1 MFLTIATTRQPA
13 ADLGFLLYKH
23 PEKAQQFGTAHGT
36 AHVFYPEAGP
46 DRCEVALLLDVDPIA
61 LVRGAKKSTP
71 DFALA
76 QYVNDRPYAA
86 SSLLAVALG
95 SVFRTAMQAR
105 CGRRPELVDELWPL
119 EVRVPALPSRGGP
132 RLVRG
137 LFEPL
142 GWAVEAEPVALDER
156 FPEWGDSRYVRLRL
170 TGTFRVADALRHL
183 CVLLPVL
190 DDAKHYWVTPE
201 EVEKLLRAGEGWLAT
216 HPERGTIT
224 RRYLSRRPSLTRTAL
239 QRLAEIDDTRP
250 EDFDN
255 AVPEDAVPED
265 AVLDD
270 TVLDDTDLSDDRAAA
285 PVDAGS
291 ETADATAVDAP
302 ARTGTD
308 GPSTP
313 SVAHATE
320 KGERARAASTELAA
334 ADAVRAEAGER
345 EVSDETAERVGM
357 RDSAERDAQADKE
370 SGASDA
376 GVRTHRADP
385 SAPESADGG
394 TARVVDGVGRGR
406 AGADTRHGAGTGRP
420 TRAEAEAETVG
431 LAPSEVRV
439 QAHAEAQAH
448 AGVRAQAGAQAQA
461 HAGVQA
467 RAHAAAEAQAHAEVD
482 ATAGG
487 SVAAV
492 AHSPAVVG
500 DAGAPAVDAVVTA
513 VSAVFSTTE
522 LSTSPAEAVVDT
534 PAKPVTLATHRRDAI
549 LGALRGVGAARVLD
563 LGCGDGK
570 LVGELLKERRFTE
583 VVGVDVSARALQ
595 IAARKLR
602 LERMGERQRARVRLM
617 QGALTYTDA
626 RLAGFDAAVLSEVIE
641 HVDGPRLPAL
651 EFVVFG
657 DARPGAVVVTTPNVE
672 YNVRYAPEEEGG
684 HGLPPGAMRHSD
696 HRFEWDRARFRAW
709 AAAVGE
715 RYGYDV
721 VFSGVGDADP
731 ELGSPTQMAVFTQ
744 TDGVPETGAAA
755 TEHEPSTAAA
765 VDPYAAE
772 PGRPDEH
779 RQGGTPTATGRQ
791 AGTTTATTDRQST
804 STTTDHH
811 PTGATLTAEG
821 ATA

>member
-105 CGRRPELVDELWPL
+105 CDRRPELVDELWPL

-142 GWAVEAEPVALDER
+142 GWTVEAEPVALDER

-183 CVLLPVL
+183 YVLLPVL

-224 RRYLSRRPSLTRTAL
+224 RRFLSRRPSLTRTAL

-255 AVPEDAVPED
+255 AVPEDAVLDD
-265 AVLDD
+265 AVLE
-270 TVLDDTDLSDDRAAA
+270 DTDLSDDGAAA
-285 PVDAGS
+285 PVAAGS
-291 ETADATAVDAP
+291 ETADATAVDAS
-302 ARTGTD
+302 ARPGTD
-308 GPSTP
+308 GPGAP
-313 SVAHATE
+313 SVAHASE
-320 KGERARAASTELAA
+320 EGEWARAASMEVAA
-334 ADAVRAEAGER
+334 TDAVRAGTGER
-345 EVSDETAERVGM
+345 EVPDGTASGVGM
-357 RDSAERDAQADKE
+357 RDSAEREAQAGKE

-394 TARVVDGVGRGR
+394 TARALDGVGRGR
-406 AGADTRHGAGTGRP
+406 AGADTRPGAGTGRP
-420 TRAEAEAETVG
+420 TRAEAEAATGG
-431 LAPSEVRV
+431 LASSEIRVRARAGV
-439 QAHAEAQAH
+439 QAHAGAEAL
-448 AGVRAQAGAQAQA
+448 AGAQAQA

-467 RAHAAAEAQAHAEVD
+467 QAHAGVD
-482 ATAGG
+482 ATVGG

-492 AHSPAVVG
+492 AQSPAAAG
-500 DAGAPAVDAVVTA
+500 DAGAPAADAVVTT
-513 VSAVFSTTE
+513 VSAVVSTTG

-534 PAKPVTLATHRRDAI
+534 PAKPVALATHRRDAI

-641 HVDGPRLPAL
+641 HVDEPRLPAL

-684 HGLPPGAMRHSD
+684 HGLPLGAMRHSD

-744 TDGVPETGAAA
+744 TDGAPETGAAA
-755 TEHEPSTAAA
+755 TAHESSTAAA
-765 VDPYAAE
+765 VDPHAAE
-772 PGRPDEH
+772 PGRAGER
-779 RQGGTPTATGRQ
+779 RQGGTPT
-791 AGTTTATTDRQST
+791 TTDRQAGATTARTNRQPAST
-804 STTTDHH
+804 ITDHH